1 VTKGKEQDDSDGG
14 LVWGHNDMIEI
25 TDDIFIREDELVF
38 KFSRSG
44 GPGGQNV
51 NKVNTRV
58 TLLLDVVNCESFSD
72 VQRQRILK
80 RLATR
85 ANKDGIIRVVSQR
98 YRTQKANRRVA
109 VERLQELLR
118 GALKKK
124 AVRKKTAVPKAVKR
138 RRLEEKRRRSL
149 LKQQRAKRNF
159 AEDLAD

>member
-1 VTKGKEQDDSDGG
+1 MIILEDLVHCASG
-14 LVWGHNDMIEI
+14 LGTNDMIEI
-25 TDDIFIREDELVF
+25 TNDIFICEDELVF

-58 TLLLDVVNCESFSD
+58 TLLFDAANCESFSD

-85 ANKDGIIRVVSQR
+85 ANKVGIIRIVSQR

-159 AEDLAD
+159 AEDYVD

>member
-1 VTKGKEQDDSDGG
+1 MIIPGDLVHCTSG
-14 LVWGHNDMIEI
+14 LGTNDMIEI

-58 TLLLDVVNCESFSD
+58 TLFFDVANCGSFSS

-124 AVRKKTAVPKAVKR
+124 PVRRKTRVPKAVKR

-149 LKQQRAKRNF
+149 LKQQRAKRHLT
-159 AEDLAD
+159 EDLAD